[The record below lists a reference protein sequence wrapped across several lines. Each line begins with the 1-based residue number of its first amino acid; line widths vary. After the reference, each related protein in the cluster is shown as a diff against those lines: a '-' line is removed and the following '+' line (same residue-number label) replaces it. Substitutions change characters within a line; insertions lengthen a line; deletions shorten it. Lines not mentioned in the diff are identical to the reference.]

1 MALISKIREKTG
13 LAVGI
18 IAFGLILFLV
28 GGDILGP
35 NSVILGKNKA
45 EVGEIAGQ
53 KISHQEYIQQI
64 EELKYNYSLNFG
76 RNPSENEMIAIR
88 QQAWDY
94 LIVKKA
100 FQKEYDELGLSVT
113 EEELVDMVQGKNIHP
128 DLVQAFT
135 NPETG
140 QFDREQIVIY
150 LQQINQMP
158 PPATSRLV
166 SF

>member
-35 NSVILGKNKA
+35 NSVILGKSTT

-53 KISHQEYIQQI
+53 EIPREEYIQEI

-76 RNPSENEMIAIR
+76 RNPTETEMYSIR
-88 QQAWDY
+88 QQALDY
-94 LIVKKA
+94 LIVKKG
-100 FQKEYDELGLSVT
+100 FQPEFDELGIIVT
-113 EEELVDMVQGKNIHP
+113 DDELVDMVQGKNIHP
-128 DLVQAFT
+128 DLIQAFT

-140 QFDREQIVIY
+140 
-150 LQQINQMP
+150 
-158 PPATSRLV
+158 
-166 SF
+166 

>member
-35 NSVILGKNKA
+35 NSVILGNNTA

-53 KISHQEYIQQI
+53 EISREEYIQEI

-76 RNPSENEMIAIR
+76 RNPTETEMYSIR

-94 LIVKKA
+94 LIVKKD
-100 FQKEYDELGLSVT
+100 FNQNSMSWELL
-113 EEELVDMVQGKNIHP
+113 
-128 DLVQAFT
+128 
-135 NPETG
+135 
-140 QFDREQIVIY
+140 
-150 LQQINQMP
+150 
-158 PPATSRLV
+158 
-166 SF
+166 